1 MLIATITISGQTSN
15 LIYNNQQLYFDG
27 YLEIVNNV
35 SSMKKLIKALGI
47 TIGVLPVQVD
57 VIESL
62 SKYKNVDV
70 RYVNIIPEFADQT
83 EVFI

>member
-15 LIYNNQQLYFDG
+15 LIYDNQQLYFDG
-27 YLEIVNNV
+27 YLEIVNDV
-35 SSMKKLIKALGI
+35 TSMKKLIKALGI

-57 VIESL
+57 VVESL

-70 RYVNIIPEFADQT
+70 RYENVIPEFADQT
-83 EVFI
+83 QVFI

>member
-15 LIYNNQQLYFDG
+15 LIYDNQQLYFDG
-27 YLEIVNNV
+27 YLEIVNDV
-35 SSMKKLIKALGI
+35 ASMTKLIKALGI

-57 VIESL
+57 VVESL
-62 SKYKNVDV
+62 SKYKNVNV
-70 RYVNIIPEFADQT
+70 RYENVIPEFADQT

>member
-1 MLIATITISGQTSN
+1 MLIATITISGQTSS
-15 LIYNNQQLYFDG
+15 LIYDNQQLYFDG
-27 YLEIVNNV
+27 YLEMVNDV
-35 SSMKKLIKALGI
+35 ASMQKLIKALGI

-57 VIESL
+57 VVESL

-70 RYVNIIPEFADQT
+70 RYENVIPEFADQT

>member
-1 MLIATITISGQTSN
+1 MLIATITISGQTSS
-15 LIYNNQQLYFDG
+15 LIYDNKQLYFDG
-27 YLEIVNNV
+27 YLEIVNDV
-35 SSMKKLIKALGI
+35 GSMKKLIKALGI

-57 VIESL
+57 VVESL

-70 RYVNIIPEFADQT
+70 RYENVIPEFADQT